1 VIDQHAPVR
10 AFGQVTIEATER
22 LVWETMTDIE
32 RWPRWNPDVKAVSF
46 WGTIAP
52 GTEFRWK
59 VTGGTIT
66 SRFQRVEAPSL
77 LAWSGRLSP
86 LGVEAV
92 HVWRL
97 ESVGG
102 GVTRVTTEESWNG
115 LAVRLLRNR
124 ATAMLQQSIDRGLR
138 ALKAECES
146 RVGGEAAE
154 RTPISDD

>member
-1 VIDQHAPVR
+1 MIDQHAPVK
-10 AFGQVTIEATER
+10 AYGQVNIEATER
-22 LVWETMTDIE
+22 LVWEVMTDIE

-46 WGTIAP
+46 WGALAP

-66 SRFQRVEAPSL
+66 SRFQRVEAPTL

-97 ESVGG
+97 EAPGG
-102 GVTRVTTEESWNG
+102 GVTTVRTEESWNG
-115 LAVRLLRNR
+115 FAVRLLRGR
-124 ATAMLQQSIDRGLR
+124 AATMLQESLDRGLK
-138 ALKAECES
+138 ALKDECE
-146 RVGGEAAE
+146 RRTGAEGPE
-154 RTPISDD
+154 RTPITDD